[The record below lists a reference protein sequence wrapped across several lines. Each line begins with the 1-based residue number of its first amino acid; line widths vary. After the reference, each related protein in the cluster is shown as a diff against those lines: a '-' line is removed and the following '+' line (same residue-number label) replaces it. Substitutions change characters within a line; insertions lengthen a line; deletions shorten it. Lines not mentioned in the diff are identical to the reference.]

1 MSYGYEHIKGIPIR
15 LEWLGW
21 ETDTYRLQRNGWE
34 LSAEQDVMRRRMRI
48 ALRHSRCGVQGVTS
62 VQDWVYQYP
71 GQSPHEYERGMR
83 HPMSIDIA
91 RNIVIQG
98 SEESSFMPIDGY
110 MSYSTVKQMR
120 DLNDMAHFRTIGGPA
135 VKDILLKEASMD
147 EILEF
152 ALKKQEPNQEQIRKR
167 MMHEQ
172 DMQNMYGGELKAS
185 LRLVA

>member
-1 MSYGYEHIKGIPIR
+1 
-15 LEWLGW
+15 
-21 ETDTYRLQRNGWE
+21 
-34 LSAEQDVMRRRMRI
+34 
-48 ALRHSRCGVQGVTS
+48 
-62 VQDWVYQYP
+62 
-71 GQSPHEYERGMR
+71 
-83 HPMSIDIA
+83 
-91 RNIVIQG
+91 
-98 SEESSFMPIDGY
+98 MPIDGY